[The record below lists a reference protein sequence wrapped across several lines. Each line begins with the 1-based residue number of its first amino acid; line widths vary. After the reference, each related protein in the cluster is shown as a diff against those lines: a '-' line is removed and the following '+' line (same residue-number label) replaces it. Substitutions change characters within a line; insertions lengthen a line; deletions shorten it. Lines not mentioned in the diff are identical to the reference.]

1 MRAEIITIGDELLIG
16 QVVNTNQAF
25 IAEKLN
31 SIGIAVDRMT
41 TVGDD
46 ETAILQAFENAYR
59 AYDVVL
65 VTGGLG
71 PTHDDITKKA
81 ICKFFKTDLVM
92 DQGILA
98 NIKAILCKRNIPIT
112 KASEDQALVPRGCTV
127 FPNSKGSAPGVVF
140 ERDEKYFIAMPGVP
154 FEMKS
159 IIEESV
165 VPFFLTRAS
174 GRVIRHHT
182 LKTTGIAESV
192 LATRLG
198 NVGDFLDG
206 ATLAFLPSQYGTRL
220 RITVNEPTIIAAEKK
235 IYDIEQRIRTKVDK
249 YIYSTGD
256 EDLEEALGNI
266 LKERKMTIAVAE
278 SCTGGMIAHRLTNVP
293 GSSEYFERGVVTY
306 SNASKTELLGIPS
319 ALIAQHGAVSHEVAK
334 AMAEEIR
341 KIAGTT
347 IGISTTGI
355 AGPTGGTPE
364 KPVGLVWIGYADAEN
379 SFALQFNF
387 GNDRMR
393 NKERASQ
400 AALELVRRKILSIP
414 IIE

>member
-1 MRAEIITIGDELLIG
+1 MLAEIITIGDELLIG
-16 QVVNTNQAF
+16 QVINTNQAF
-25 IAEKLN
+25 IADKLN
-31 SIGIAVDRMT
+31 SVGIAVARMT

-46 ETAILQAFENAYR
+46 EEMILQAFENACR
-59 AYDVVL
+59 TYDVVC

-92 DQGILA
+92 DQNILDK
-98 NIKAILCKRNIPIT
+98 IKAILCKRNIHIT

-127 FPNSKGSAPGVVF
+127 FPNSKGSAPGIVF
-140 ERDEKYFIAMPGVP
+140 ERDGKYFIAMPGVP

-159 IIEESV
+159 IMEESV
-165 VPFFLTRAS
+165 VSFFEKHAS

-182 LKTTGIAESV
+182 LKTTGIAESI
-192 LATRLG
+192 LANRLG
-198 NVGDFLDG
+198 NVDEFLDG
-206 ATLAFLPSQYGTRL
+206 ATLAFLPSPYGTRL
-220 RITVNEPTIIAAEKK
+220 RITVNEPSVDAAEKK
-235 IYDIEQRIRTKVDK
+235 IREVADRIRAKVDK
-249 YIYSTGD
+249 YIYTTGD
-256 EDLEEALGNI
+256 EDLEEVLARI
-266 LKERKMTIAVAE
+266 LKERKMTIATAE

-293 GSSEYFERGVVTY
+293 GSSEYFERGVVAY

-334 AMAEEIR
+334 AMAEGIR

-355 AGPTGGTPE
+355 AGPSGGTDE

-387 GNDRMR
+387 GNDRIR
-393 NKERASQ
+393 TKERASQ
-400 AALELVRRKILSIP
+400 AALELIRRKILSIP